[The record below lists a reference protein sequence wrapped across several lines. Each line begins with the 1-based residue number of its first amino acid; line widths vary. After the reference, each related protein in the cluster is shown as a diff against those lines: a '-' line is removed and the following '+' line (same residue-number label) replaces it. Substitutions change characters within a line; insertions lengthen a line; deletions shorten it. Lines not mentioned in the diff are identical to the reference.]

1 METFRLESIQ
11 GMYSFRQ
18 LMTADMPTI
27 VACNTTDLRPTHDC
41 SYTNLDH
48 IMTVNLPTVGQIA

>member
-27 VACNTTDLRPTHDC
+27 VARNIIVQRPTHDC
-41 SYTNLDH
+41 STH
-48 IMTVNLPTVGQIA
+48 LPT